1 MKKKEVIER
10 QNKDRKI
17 AEDKKRIEEIEFL
30 KYQANHLQG
39 FLRNVNESNK

>member
-1 MKKKEVIER
+1 MEKQIKEKKLA
-10 QNKDRKI
+10 D
-17 AEDKKRIEEIEFL
+17 DKKRLEEIEFL